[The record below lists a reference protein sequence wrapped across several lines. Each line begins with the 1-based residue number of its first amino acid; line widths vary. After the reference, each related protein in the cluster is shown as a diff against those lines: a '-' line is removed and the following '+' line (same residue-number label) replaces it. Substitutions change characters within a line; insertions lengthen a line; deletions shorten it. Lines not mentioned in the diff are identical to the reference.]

1 MSDMSSHDDD
11 VLDPEDE
18 RGSEVEDFTSE
29 TPRPSSFST
38 STTADY
44 GAGDSID
51 VEVSMT
57 SPKVTVHQAKKT
69 SMKLLQRLNGSE
81 SSQCERKPTSRT
93 IASE

>member
-29 TPRPSSFST
+29 THVPHSQRQRLQIMEQVTRSMLR
-38 STTADY
+38 
-44 GAGDSID
+44 
-51 VEVSMT
+51 VSMT
-57 SPKVTVHQAKKT
+57 SPKATVHQAKKT
-69 SMKLLQRLNGSE
+69 SMKLLQRLTVP
-81 SSQCERKPTSRT
+81 SSQCARSPSRT

>member
-44 GAGDSID
+44 LSLI
-51 VEVSMT
+51 
-57 SPKVTVHQAKKT
+57 H
-69 SMKLLQRLNGSE
+69 
-81 SSQCERKPTSRT
+81 
-93 IASE
+93 I